1 MEPQVK
7 FVDEEHIRVY
17 WTQASSQP
25 ANIKNQAQS
34 YLQYTDSLPVMV
46 IKNDWKFKREQSGKM
61 HV

>member
-7 FVDEEHIRVY
+7 FVDEEHIGVC

-34 YLQYTDSLPVMV
+34 DLQYTDSLHAMLM
-46 IKNDWKFKREQSGKM
+46 KNDWKFKQ
-61 HV
+61 